1 MAKPAKKKGVAPVGS
16 AKPPKK
22 KAAAP
27 ARNAKQTKSA
37 RRAGMEAAPEPAAP
51 VQEKPRKSPK
61 PAPAPKSV
69 KRVEERLLA
78 PFEPSAEGATADVLD
93 RLWTVIEQRR
103 VSGDAV
109 TSHSAR
115 LLARGTSKVAQKL
128 GEEAVE
134 LVIEAMTGDR
144 DAIIAESAD
153 VLYHLLVL
161 WVDAQVRPEEAWA
174 ELRRREGISGIAE
187 KAARPKAII
196 RLARTT
202 KLP

>member
-1 MAKPAKKKGVAPVGS
+1 MAKPAKKKHALPAAKGEPRAVALARS
-16 AKPPKK
+16 SAAAKP
-22 KAAAP
+22 
-27 ARNAKQTKSA
+27 AKLL
-37 RRAGMEAAPEPAAP
+37 
-51 VQEKPRKSPK
+51 
-61 PAPAPKSV
+61 KSV
-69 KRVEERLLA
+69 KKVEKQLLS
-78 PFEPSAEGATADVLD
+78 PFEPSPHAAEAAVLD
-93 RLWTVIEQRR
+93 RLWGVIEQRR
-103 VSGDAV
+103 ISGSAA

-115 LLARGTSKVAQKL
+115 LLARGTPKVAQKL

-144 DAIIAESAD
+144 NAIIAESAD

-161 WVDAQVRPEEAWA
+161 WVDAQVKPGEVWG

-187 KAARPKAII
+187 KASRPKAII

>member
-1 MAKPAKKKGVAPVGS
+1 MAKAVKKKGAVPM
-16 AKPPKK
+16 
-22 KAAAP
+22 
-27 ARNAKQTKSA
+27 ARS
-37 RRAGMEAAPEPAAP
+37 EPA
-51 VQEKPRKSPK
+51 VKQ
-61 PAPAPKSV
+61 PKSV
-69 KRVEERLLA
+69 RRVEKRLMA
-78 PFEPSAEGATADVLD
+78 PFEPSLEGASAEVLD
-93 RLWTVIEQRR
+93 RIWSVVDQRR
-103 VSGDAV
+103 VSGQAA

-144 DAIIAESAD
+144 DAIIAESSD

-161 WVDAQVRPEEAWA
+161 WVDAGVKPEEVWA

-187 KAARPKAII
+187 KAARPKALM

>member
-1 MAKPAKKKGVAPVGS
+1 MAKAAKKKGAIPM
-16 AKPPKK
+16 AR
-22 KAAAP
+22 AEAP
-27 ARNAKQTKSA
+27 AKR
-37 RRAGMEAAPEPAAP
+37 
-51 VQEKPRKSPK
+51 
-61 PAPAPKSV
+61 PKSV
-69 KRVEERLLA
+69 KRVEKRLLA
-78 PFEPSAEGATADVLD
+78 PFEPSAAGCNAEVLD
-93 RLWTVIEQRR
+93 RLWGVIEQRR
-103 VSGDAV
+103 ISGQAA

-115 LLARGTSKVAQKL
+115 LLARGTPKVAQKL

-144 DAIIAESAD
+144 VAIIAESAD

-161 WVDAQVRPEEAWA
+161 WVDAAVKPEEVWA